1 MINIVQ
7 KLNANAVGYSLAIL
21 SGLSMLIFG
30 IFGNLGWYMGA
41 VDAMTQWHMFF
52 SLSVGGI
59 IAGIIEA
66 SIWGFIA
73 GWLATYF
80 YNMFA

>member
-1 MINIVQ
+1 MVDIVQ
-7 KLNANAVGYSLAIL
+7 KLNAVAVGYSLAIL
-21 SGLSMLIFG
+21 SGLSMLLFG

-41 VDAMTQWHMFF
+41 VDAMTQWHVFF
-52 SLSVGGI
+52 DLSFWGI

-66 SIWGFIA
+66 SIWGFVA
-73 GWLATYF
+73 GWLAVYF